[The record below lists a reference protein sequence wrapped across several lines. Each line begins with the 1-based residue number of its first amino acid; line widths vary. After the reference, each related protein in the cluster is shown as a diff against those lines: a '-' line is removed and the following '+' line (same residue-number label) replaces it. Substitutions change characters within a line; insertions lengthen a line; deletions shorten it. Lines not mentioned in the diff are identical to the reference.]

1 MPTTATKREAAEP
14 ARPERK
20 PIALGSDHI
29 GFPLKE
35 ELKRFLAA
43 EGYEV
48 VDYGCLRPDP
58 IDYPDVAQ
66 EVAEAVAAGRHD
78 RALLVCGTGIGMAIT
93 ANKVPGVFA
102 AVGHDPY
109 SAQRARM
116 SNDAQVLT
124 MGSRVI
130 APELAKTVL
139 RTWLDSEFAGGDS
152 ARKVEK
158 VRRVERAAAA
168 REEAP

>member
-1 MPTTATKREAAEP
+1 MPRPTAPDADASPR
-14 ARPERK
+14 

-35 ELKRFLAA
+35 ELKRFLVDS
-43 EGYEV
+43 GYEV
-48 VDYGCLRPDP
+48 VDYGCLGPEP
-58 IDYPDVAQ
+58 VDYPDVAL
-66 EVAEAVAAGRHD
+66 EVAEAVAAGRHE

-109 SAQRARM
+109 SAERARK

-130 APELAKTVL
+130 APELAKTIL
-139 RTWLDSEFAGGDS
+139 RAWLAAEFAGGES

-158 VRRVERAAAA
+158 VRRAERLAGERGAGS
-168 REEAP
+168 